1 MEDPSFADR
10 ILLVGAEHVDDVD
23 HGYGVGE
30 AKVPVDLTR
39 SSSGAAKLGKLAHRD
54 SVRSACI

>member
-1 MEDPSFADR
+1 MIE
-10 ILLVGAEHVDDVD
+10 VV
-23 HGYGVGE
+23 GVGE